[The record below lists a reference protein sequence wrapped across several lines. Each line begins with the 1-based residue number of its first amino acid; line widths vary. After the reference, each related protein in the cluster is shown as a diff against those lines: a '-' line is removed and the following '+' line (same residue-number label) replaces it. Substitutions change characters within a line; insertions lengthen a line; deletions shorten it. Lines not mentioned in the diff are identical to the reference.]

1 MKKVK
6 IGGIW
11 YKIEYKKDLGRDREH
26 LGECNC
32 NTAKINLDSSLNDD
46 VEKKVLLHEIIEAIN
61 WENELKLE
69 HNKISTLEMNLY
81 QVIIDNKELIKSF
94 WGDGIKS

>member
-26 LGECNC
+26 L
-32 NTAKINLDSSLNDD
+32 
-46 VEKKVLLHEIIEAIN
+46 KKH
-61 WENELKLE
+61 NE
-69 HNKISTLEMNLY
+69 
-81 QVIIDNKELIKSF
+81 ELIK
-94 WGDGIKS
+94 